1 MRRVIAG
8 LFISLDGVV
17 EAPEKWHFPYFNEE
31 MQRAVGS
38 SMADADAMLLGR
50 VTYAEW
56 AAHWPAQGDDN
67 PVASYMNATPK
78 FVVSRTLDTV
88 EWNNSTL
95 IKGDVAQQIAR
106 LKQQPGKNIQLSGSR
121 TLVEWLLQADL
132 LDELRLL
139 VHPVVVGDGK
149 RLFTGGHGPKG
160 LKLIDAQT
168 FNTGVVQ
175 LIYAPAEPA

>member
-1 MRRVIAG
+1 MRKVIAG

-17 EAPEKWHFPYFNEE
+17 EAPEKWHFPYFNEK
-31 MQRAVGS
+31 MQEAVGS

-56 AAHWPAQGDDN
+56 TGYWPAQGDDD
-67 PVASYMNATPK
+67 PVARYMNATPK

-95 IKGDVAQQIAR
+95 IKGDVAQQIAS
-106 LKQQPGKNIQLSGSR
+106 LKQQPGKNILLSGSG
-121 TLVEWLLQADL
+121 TLVQWLIQADL

-139 VHPVVVGDGK
+139 VHPVLVGSGK
-149 RLFTGGHGPKG
+149 RLFTGGRDQKG
-160 LKLIDAQT
+160 LRLVDSQA
-168 FNTGVVQ
+168 FSTGVVQ